1 MAVAELLPLF
11 AAVPLLGAGLSVVT
25 RSRVLDAVLSVGVPL
40 ASMVAAIALLV
51 HHQGH
56 PAMAVSVGAFA
67 PGVAIPFVSDT
78 LSALMIAVT
87 SLSTAVAA
95 WFLILTRE
103 YRYRFV
109 PALTL
114 MTSAGVNGALLT
126 GDLFNLFVFV
136 EVMLLPSYA
145 LLAVTG
151 SWRRLGIGRMFVI
164 VNLVTS
170 AILVSGVG
178 LVYASAGAVNL
189 AVLQG
194 AAAEDPRVAL
204 GVSVV
209 LVALLIK
216 AGVVPAY
223 GWLPRAY
230 PGTSAGVMA
239 LFAGLYTK
247 VAVYAVL
254 RIVYVAF
261 APQHAPYDLATH
273 PLTWVLGVLVVAT
286 MLVGALGSLGENRMR
301 GVLAFQ
307 MTAGVGHILIGVVLA
322 FPAAV
327 VAGVFYLVH
336 HVITMSG
343 LLTLTGSLE
352 LTYGQSRIDRLGGL
366 VRREPVIAVGM
377 SVGLLSLAGLPPT
390 SGLWGKWGLITATAE
405 GGEHGQ
411 AVWGWVMMAAVLAAS
426 VATLM
431 ALQRLWT
438 GAFGGDELTH
448 MRPDVVTGGR
458 GPDVVL
464 PDGVRVA
471 RRLTAPGLLMIGLS
485 VALFVGAGAL
495 MPIVEQGVAGLFDT
509 TDYVKAVLP

>member
-11 AAVPLLGAGLSVVT
+11 VAVPLLAAGLSVVV
-25 RSRVLDAVLSVGVPL
+25 RRRPLDAALSVAVPL
-40 ASMVAAIALLV
+40 ASLAAAVALLAY
-51 HHQGH
+51 HAEH
-56 PAMAVSVGAFA
+56 PPMAVGVGSFA

-78 LSALMIAVT
+78 LAALMIAVT

-95 WFLILTRE
+95 WFLILTQE

-114 MTSAGVNGALLT
+114 MTFAGVNGALLT

-164 VNLVTS
+164 INLVTS

-178 LVYASAGAVNL
+178 LVYAAAGEVNI

-230 PGTSAGVMA
+230 PGTSAGIMA

-261 APQHAPYDLATH
+261 APQQAPYDLATH

-286 MLVGALGSLGENRMR
+286 MLLGALGSLGETRLR

-307 MTAGVGHILIGVVLA
+307 MTAGVGHILLGVVLA

-327 VAGVFYLVH
+327 VAGVFYLIH

-343 LLTLTGSLE
+343 LLTLSGAVE

-366 VRREPVIAVGM
+366 VRREPVIAAAVA
-377 SVGLLSLAGLPPT
+377 VGLLSLAGLPPT
-390 SGLWGKWGLITATAE
+390 SGLWGKWGLISATAE
-405 GGEHGQ
+405 AGDHGQ
-411 AVWGWVMMAAVLAAS
+411 PGWGWVMMAAVLLAS

-458 GPDVVL
+458 GPDVPVPADL
-464 PDGVRVA
+464 RVA
-471 RRLTAPGLLMIGLS
+471 GRLAAPGLLMIGLS
-485 VALFVGAGAL
+485 VALFLAAGAL
-495 MPIVEQGVAGLFDT
+495 LPIVEQGVAGLFDT
-509 TDYVKAVLP
+509 TDYVKAVLR

>member
-1 MAVAELLPLF
+1 MADAF
-11 AAVPLLGAGLSVVT
+11 SAVMIVT
-25 RSRVLDAVLSVGVPL
+25 TMIV
-40 ASMVAAIALLV
+40 
-51 HHQGH
+51 
-56 PAMAVSVGAFA
+56 
-67 PGVAIPFVSDT
+67 
-78 LSALMIAVT
+78 ALMSNWFAIVVGETQSRYYAPLSLVLVT
-87 SLSTAVAA
+87 
-95 WFLILTRE
+95 
-103 YRYRFV
+103 
-109 PALTL
+109 
-114 MTSAGVNGALLT
+114 GVSGALLT
-126 GDLFNLFVFV
+126 ADLFNFFVMI

-286 MLVGALGSLGENRMR
+286 MLVGAVGSLGENRLR

-307 MTAGVGHILIGVVLA
+307 MTAGVGHILVGVVLA

-327 VAGVFYLVH
+327 VAG
-336 HVITMSG
+336 
-343 LLTLTGSLE
+343 
-352 LTYGQSRIDRLGGL
+352 
-366 VRREPVIAVGM
+366 
-377 SVGLLSLAGLPPT
+377 GLPEMFAED
-390 SGLWGKWGLITATAE
+390 TAIGPVSCSSSSAKR
-405 GGEHGQ
+405 
-411 AVWGWVMMAAVLAAS
+411 AAG
-426 VATLM
+426 T
-431 ALQRLWT
+431 
-438 GAFGGDELTH
+438 
-448 MRPDVVTGGR
+448 
-458 GPDVVL
+458 
-464 PDGVRVA
+464 
-471 RRLTAPGLLMIGLS
+471 
-485 VALFVGAGAL
+485 
-495 MPIVEQGVAGLFDT
+495 
-509 TDYVKAVLP
+509 KA